1 MRKKKLILSAIALFA
16 MVGSVFSQKSLA
28 YYSTVGK
35 ATNVV
40 TSGNIKFV
48 IHETPDQGT
57 PFPSDGVYVMPGD
70 VVSKQVT
77 IENICDQPFYLRV
90 KVVNGIDSDVLDAD
104 DCFKLNINDEYWKYK
119 DGWFYYQG
127 IVDPNETTPY
137 VFSEVEI
144 IGDKVDNDYIGKT
157 LSLSVVAHAVQSAHN
172 PITDNDISSAK
183 GWPKE

>member
-1 MRKKKLILSAIALFA
+1 
-16 MVGSVFSQKSLA
+16 
-28 YYSTVGK
+28 
-35 ATNVV
+35 
-40 TSGNIKFV
+40 
-48 IHETPDQGT
+48 
-57 PFPSDGVYVMPGD
+57 MPGD

-144 IGDKVDNDYIGKT
+144 IGEKVDNDYIGKT

-172 PITDNDISSAK
+172 PITDNDVSSAK